1 LNKAEGI
8 ARPKEMIAIMGASGA
23 GKTTLLNALNMRN
36 QEKLIIKGEIRV
48 NGTLIQS
55 SEDISSVSAYVQ
67 QDDLFIGHLTV
78 IEHLR
83 FQAMLRMDRSKTK
96 EEKLERVKQVIFEV
110 ITFCLNIILKNE
122 IN

>member
-1 LNKAEGI
+1 MNKAEGI